1 MDNVYAVVEDN
12 LVINIVM
19 WDGAEEWEP
28 EKGEAFPAPSNV
40 GIGWGYVDGNYIAP
54 PPLLD
59 EAGDEENQLLP
70 SAPNNSLPE

>member
-12 LVINIVM
+12 IVTNIVM

-40 GIGWGYVDGNYIAP
+40 GIGWSYVDGEYIAP
-54 PPLLD
+54 PPLFD
-59 EAGDEENQLLP
+59 SQDGGENKHDV
-70 SAPNNSLPE
+70 